1 MLLLLVVLGCSPE
14 GRAFHEC
21 VERMEVGCECGAGIL
36 SGYFGGNCG
45 DMTLEEIEQHCA
57 YLDESRC
64 DPDSETFD
72 AVNCESDVE
81 PSLVEYYDEGRRE
94 EERCA
99 VRAVKNHCEELQA
112 AEGTAEELEQE
123 IAESCG
129 WFD

>member
-21 VERMEVGCECGAGIL
+21 VERMEVGCECSASFLTGAAW
-36 SGYFGGNCG
+36 SDCG
-45 DMTLEEIEQHCA
+45 PSAQEQFVRSCA

-123 IAESCG
+123 ILESCG
-129 WFD
+129 WTD